1 MRESLFRA
9 AQLCNYSVM
18 EESVGQL
25 QNLNLI
31 QQLYS
36 NSKTEVIL
44 TQNKIFSTYSKKTIL
59 WPYPQNTA
67 DCIDRANCV
76 DNFVSVNPM
85 YRIITEYTL
94 NDCKSEWLYDLED
107 NIILFASF
115 EYLFKDVSIEKDNF
129 LYYRGRKCHA
139 VINELSI
146 GYLLRKHILKYEN
159 LSELSVYLK
168 TKIINET
175 LITINKVEQMK
186 IIHEVQEKYSCRE
199 MDVLEF
205 MCVDED
211 SQLHA
216 AVKSFLKKGQSV
228 VIRPFS
234 SSQGTGL
241 SFVSVNNIRT
251 DSEKA
256 VNDAINATT
265 RSYNKKYGSKEC
277 YPLTIT
283 PFIESIK
290 LDRCVTDFR
299 IFVVYDCRDAS
310 LHALPGMIRR
320 AQLPFDK
327 NCLSIGNGVTN
338 LNAPKVEGS
347 VEGKRVFAVTDNY
360 LLKTLNV
367 SEKLINSMCTA
378 ACQIWKHILDNEFS
392 KHNEVN
398 FAYGSVDFLVKEENN
413 HYVPIEIN
421 GANVGS
427 HPAVHPCFLNFFG
440 NATSNALCNLGLG
453 GMNES

>member
-25 QNLNLI
+25 QNLDFMK
-31 QQLYS
+31 QLYCS
-36 NSKTEVIL
+36 SKMEVFL
-44 TQNKIFSTYSKKTIL
+44 PQNKIFGSCSKKTIL

-76 DNFVSVNPM
+76 DDFVSNNPM
-85 YRIITEYTL
+85 YRVITEYTL
-94 NDCKSEWLYDLED
+94 TDCKSEWLCNLEE

-115 EYLFKDVSIEKDNF
+115 EYLFMDISIKEDKF
-129 LYYRGRKCHA
+129 LYYRGRRCHA

-146 GYLLRKHILKYEN
+146 GYLLRKNILKYDNLAN
-159 LSELSVYLK
+159 LSVHLK

-175 LITINKVEQMK
+175 LVTINKVEQMR
-186 IIHEVQEKYSCRE
+186 IIHEVQEKYSCFE
-199 MDVLEF
+199 MDVLEYK
-205 MCVDED
+205 CVDEK
-211 SQLHA
+211 SQLQA
-216 AVKSFLKKGQSV
+216 AVKSFLEKGLST

-256 VNDAINATT
+256 IDDAIDVTM
-265 RSYNKKYGSKEC
+265 RSYVKKYGSKDC
-277 YPLTIT
+277 FPLTIT

-290 LDRCVTDFR
+290 LDECVTDFR
-299 IFVVYDCRDAS
+299 IFVVYDYIDAS

-327 NCLSIGNGVTN
+327 NCISIGNGVTN

-347 VEGKRVFAVTDNY
+347 IEGKRVFAVTDNCI
-360 LLKTLNV
+360 LQMLNV
-367 SEKLINSMCTA
+367 SEKLINSMCTT
-378 ACQIWKHILDNEFS
+378 ACQIWKYILDNEFI
-392 KHNEVN
+392 KHNDVN
-398 FAYGSVDFLVKEENN
+398 FAYGSVDFLVKEENQ

-427 HPAVHPCFLNFFG
+427 HPAVHPYFLKYFG
-440 NATSNALCNLGLG
+440 NATSNALYNLGLG
-453 GMNES
+453 GMNEG